1 MHRKE
6 IAKIA
11 VVRSTNRWRF
21 KTLEIK
27 SENLEIKSDLGLQ
40 PRLQMDQHRKRCSFR
55 PHYLL
60 GFQQWGVV
68 TP

>member
-1 MHRKE
+1 MHRKG

-11 VVRSTNRWRF
+11 VVRSANHWRF

-40 PRLQMDQHRKRCSFR
+40 LRLQMDQHSFR
-55 PHYLL
+55 PHYVL